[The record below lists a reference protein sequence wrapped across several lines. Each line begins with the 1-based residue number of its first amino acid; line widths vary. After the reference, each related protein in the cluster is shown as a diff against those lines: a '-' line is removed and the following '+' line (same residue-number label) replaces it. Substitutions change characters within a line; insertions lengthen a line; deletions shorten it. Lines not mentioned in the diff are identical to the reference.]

1 MTTVLKINQDRLGQ
15 GARRGITVTVT
26 GTPTSL
32 ADLLD
37 AAITGRTE
45 MAGRRM
51 LALKNTQVSS
61 PQTIYILE
69 STTQTVTE
77 GIQIPTLEER
87 FYEMSVTGTDNTL
100 GNSRPPDTISK
111 TFFATASG
119 TATMTVEETA

>member
-1 MTTVLKINQDRLGQ
+1 MTTTVKINNDRLGL

-26 GTPTSL
+26 DTPSSL
-32 ADLLD
+32 ATLLN
-37 AAITGRTE
+37 AASTGRTE
-45 MAGRRM
+45 MAGRRF
-51 LALKNTQVSS
+51 LALRNTQVSS

-87 FYEMSVTGTDNTL
+87 FYEMSTTGTNNDLVNT
-100 GNSRPPDTISK
+100 RPPDSISK

-119 TATMTVEETA
+119 TATMTVEESA